1 MIFIDDK
8 DEKKFF
14 NIQRVLYIYLVHLL
28 YNKTNIIHESYYYKD
43 TGNYLQQLQY
53 VDISTIISTIII
65 ISQRAIWLSSQ
76 RRWCT
81 REKKNT
87 K

>member
-43 TGNYLQQLQY
+43 TGNYLYLY
-53 VDISTIISTIII
+53 STWISFQSLPGI
-65 ISQRAIWLSSQ
+65 SSQ
-76 RRWCT
+76 

>member
-28 YNKTNIIHESYYYKD
+28 YNKTNIIHDYYKD
-43 TGNYLQQLQY
+43 TGNYLQY

-65 ISQRAIWLSSQ
+65 II
-76 RRWCT
+76 T
-81 REKKNT
+81 T
-87 K
+87 T

>member
-43 TGNYLQQLQY
+43 TGNYLQY

-65 ISQRAIWLSSQ
+65 I
-76 RRWCT
+76 T
-81 REKKNT
+81 T
-87 K
+87 T

>member
-28 YNKTNIIHESYYYKD
+28 YNKTNIIHESNKD
-43 TGNYLQQLQY
+43 TGNYYSTWILVQSFQQSLH
-53 VDISTIISTIII
+53 V
-65 ISQRAIWLSSQ
+65 SSQ
-76 RRWCT
+76 Q
-81 REKKNT
+81 REKKKT

>member
-43 TGNYLQQLQY
+43 TGNYCY
-53 VDISTIISTIII
+53 SISTTWILVQSFQQ
-65 ISQRAIWLSSQ
+65 SLSSQ
-76 RRWCT
+76 RR
-81 REKKNT
+81 
-87 K
+87 

>member
-28 YNKTNIIHESYYYKD
+28 YNKTNIIHDYYKD
-43 TGNYLQQLQY
+43 TGNYLQY
-53 VDISTIISTIII
+53 VDISTI
-65 ISQRAIWLSSQ
+65 
-76 RRWCT
+76 
-81 REKKNT
+81 
-87 K
+87 

>member
-14 NIQRVLYIYLVHLL
+14 NIQRVLIYLVHLL

-43 TGNYLQQLQY
+43 TG
-53 VDISTIISTIII
+53 IIPTVPV
-65 ISQRAIWLSSQ
+65 RGY
-76 RRWCT
+76 
-81 REKKNT
+81 
-87 K
+87 